1 MQYFDTLPK
10 IIQSDNVGISRIF
23 TNIMAR
29 ASIIPEV
36 LKNPM
41 VYYNYSV
48 QDSDTP
54 EIVAHKYYG
63 DSYRYWVVLF
73 ANKMLD
79 PQWDWPMS
87 GRVFDDYI
95 ESKYGQNEAQS
106 TIHHY
111 EKIVTQFDY
120 GTNTETVNKVQIDL
134 LSYNNL
140 VEQTVVATLPTG
152 IVSVTT
158 SKKAVTMYE
167 YEYDLNESKRNIN
180 ILNAAYIDVLETQF
194 KELMSA

>member
-10 IIQSDNVGISRIF
+10 IIQSDSTGISRIF

-29 ASIIPEV
+29 ASIIPDV

-63 DSYRYWVVLF
+63 DSYRYWAVLF
-73 ANKMLD
+73 ANQMLD

-87 GRVFDDYI
+87 GRVFDDFI
-95 ESKYGQNEAQS
+95 ENKYGQNEAQS
-106 TIHHY
+106 TVHHY
-111 EKIVTQFDY
+111 EKILTQYDY

-134 LSYNNL
+134 FSYNNL
-140 VEQTVVATLPTG
+140 VEQTVLLTLPTG
-152 IVSVTT
+152 VVKVTT
-158 SKKAVTMYE
+158 SKKAVSLYE
-167 YEYDLNESKRNIN
+167 YEYELNESKRNIN

-194 KELMSA
+194 KELMSV

>member
-41 VYYNYSV
+41 VYYNYSI

-95 ESKYGQNEAQS
+95 ESKYGQSEAQS

-111 EKIVTQFDY
+111 EKIITQFDY

-152 IVSVTT
+152 VVSVTT
-158 SKKAVTMYE
+158 TKKAVTLYD

>member
-10 IIQSDNVGISRIF
+10 IIQSDSTGISRIF

-29 ASIIPEV
+29 ASIIPDV

-63 DSYRYWVVLF
+63 DSYRYWAVLF
-73 ANKMLD
+73 ANQMLD

-87 GRVFDDYI
+87 GRVFDDFI
-95 ESKYGQNEAQS
+95 ENKYGQNEAQS
-106 TIHHY
+106 TVHHY
-111 EKIVTQFDY
+111 EKILTQYDY

-140 VEQTVVATLPTG
+140 VEQTVLLTLPTG
-152 IVSVTT
+152 VVKVTT
-158 SKKAVTMYE
+158 TKKAVSLYDYE
-167 YEYDLNESKRNIN
+167 YELNESKRNIN

-194 KELMSA
+194 KELMSV

>member
-41 VYYNYSV
+41 VYYNYSI

-95 ESKYGQNEAQS
+95 ESKYGQSEAQS

-111 EKIVTQFDY
+111 EKIITQFDY

-152 IVSVTT
+152 IVSVATT
-158 SKKAVTMYE
+158 KKAVTLYD

>member
-23 TNIMAR
+23 TNLMSR
-29 ASIIPEV
+29 VSIIPEI

-41 VYYNYSV
+41 VYYNYSI

-63 DSYRYWVVLF
+63 DSYRYWAVLF

-87 GRVFDDYI
+87 GKVFDDYI
-95 ESKYGQNEAQS
+95 DSKYGQNEAQS
-106 TIHHY
+106 TVHHY
-111 EKIVTQFDY
+111 EKILTQFDY

-134 LSYNNL
+134 FTYNNL
-140 VEQTVVATLPTG
+140 VEQKVLLTLPTG
-152 IVSVTT
+152 IVSVDIT
-158 SKKAVTMYE
+158 KKAVTLYE
-167 YEYDLNESKRNIN
+167 YEQDLNESKRNIN
-180 ILNAAYIDVLETQF
+180 ILNAAYINELEKQF
-194 KELMSA
+194 EELMNT

>member
-10 IIQSDNVGISRIF
+10 IIQSDDVGISRIF

-29 ASIIPEV
+29 ASIIPDV

-54 EIVAHKYYG
+54 EIVAHKYYN
-63 DSYRYWVVLF
+63 DSYRYWAVLF

-87 GRVFDDYI
+87 GKVFDDYI
-95 ESKYGQNEAQS
+95 DNKYGQNEAQS
-106 TIHHY
+106 TVHHY
-111 EKIVTQFDY
+111 EKILTQFDY

-134 LSYNNL
+134 FSYNNL
-140 VEQTVVATLPTG
+140 VEQKVLLTLPTG
-152 IVSVTT
+152 VVSVTT
-158 SKKAVTMYE
+158 SKRAVSLYDYE
-167 YEYDLNESKRNIN
+167 YELNESKRNIN